1 MNAIKRGRFAPS
13 PTGPLHIGS
22 LVTALASWLDAR
34 ANGYSWYVR
43 IEDVDHAREEPGASE
58 LILEQLQK
66 HGLHWDHWT
75 GEGADAHGVLF
86 QHRRENAYQN
96 VLASL
101 IANGRAYPC
110 TCSRKRL
117 QYAVDN
123 GKTKHNADGEILY
136 PGFCRPQQVLPC
148 TSDEAERLYELHNHS
163 GVSWRFLNSDGDDF
177 VLRRA
182 DGFWAYHLAT
192 VVDDEF
198 QSINHILRGE
208 DLLQAA
214 PRHTSLRAALGYRE
228 PVLQHVPLVRND
240 QGEKLSKQT
249 RAPSLRTD
257 HQDMIR
263 MQLDLAW
270 SHLELTMAIGW
281 LERVRG
287 VWQQLRLQPLGL
299 PPRMAGTVRGARRM
313 PEGDVRDV
321 TEAGDAAP
329 GVASGAAFG
338 AAF

>member
-1 MNAIKRGRFAPS
+1 MNTIRIGRFAPS

-34 ANGYSWYVR
+34 ANGHLWYVR

-58 LILEQLQK
+58 LILEQLQM

-75 GEGADAHGVLF
+75 GEGADARGVLF
-86 QHRRENAYQN
+86 QQRREAAYQK
-96 VLASL
+96 AL
-101 IANGRAYPC
+101 IALIAAGRAYPC

-117 QYAVDN
+117 QYAVEN

-136 PGFCRPQQVLPC
+136 PGFCRPASILTC
-148 TSDEAERLYELHNHS
+148 SLDEAAQLFNLQSET
-163 GVSWRFLNSDGDDF
+163 GTSWRFLNPNGDDF

-182 DGFWAYHLAT
+182 DGYWAYHLAT
-192 VVDDEF
+192 VLDDSF
-198 QSINHILRGE
+198 QCITHILRGD

-214 PRHTSLRAALGYRE
+214 PRHTALRLALGCSE
-228 PVLQHVPLVRND
+228 PVVFHVPVVRNE

-257 HQDMIR
+257 HEDIIGL
-263 MQLDLAW
+263 QLDLAW
-270 SHLELTMAIGW
+270 SHLEISMPMGW

-287 VWQQLRLQPLGL
+287 VWQKLRLQPLGL
-299 PPRMAGTVRGARRM
+299 PPRMAGTARGARRM
-313 PEGDVRDV
+313 PEEAVRDV
-321 TEAGDAAP
+321 TGAGDVAP
-329 GVASGAAFG
+329 GAMGSVLGVAF
-338 AAF
+338 